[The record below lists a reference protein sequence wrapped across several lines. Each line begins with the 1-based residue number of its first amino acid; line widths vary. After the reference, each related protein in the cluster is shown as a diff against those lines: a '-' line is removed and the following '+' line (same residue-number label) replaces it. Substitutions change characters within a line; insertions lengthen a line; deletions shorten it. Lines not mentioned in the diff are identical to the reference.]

1 MIGSIGMS
9 ESDGLSAISEAD
21 FQATVTEIAVLNGWT
36 VFCTRDSR
44 RSPEGEPDL
53 RMVHP
58 VWKRM
63 IWAELK
69 TEDGIWTPKQ
79 QEIARLLGRAKQEW
93 YLWRPSH
100 MPEIERVLSRPGKW
114 GK

>member
-1 MIGSIGMS
+1 ML
-9 ESDGLSAISEAD
+9 DALAAITEKD
-21 FQATVTEIAVLNGWT
+21 FQATVREMAELQGWT
-36 VFCTRDSR
+36 VFSTWNSR
-44 RSPEGEPDL
+44 HSPAGEPDL

-79 QEIARLLGRAKQEW
+79 QETARILARAKQEW
-93 YLWRPSH
+93 YIWRPRDRD
-100 MPEIERVLSRPGKW
+100 EIERVLSRPKKW
-114 GK
+114 GRF